1 MEIKLGEIAEKI
13 GGKLQGKSE
22 KIIMKAASFIN
33 AGENDIT
40 FLADKKI
47 LKKIDSVKKIG
58 AVILT
63 QHLFNAASFDNTI
76 IVDNPKFA
84 FAQTISILHPQPKLN
99 PQISPDVRIEKS
111 SIIGKNVTIGSFSY
125 IGKKATIEDRVT
137 IYPNVFVGD
146 NVTIGADTVIYP
158 NVVIYAETIIGKRVI
173 IHAGS
178 VIGSDGFGYVH
189 ANGKHNK
196 IPHIGIVQIDDEVE
210 IGASNTIDRGA
221 LDKTWIQKGVKT
233 DNLVHIAHNV
243 EIGENSLI
251 IAQVGIAGSAKIG
264 KNVIIA
270 GQAGVGGHLNIED
283 QVIIGPQCGVSKSI
297 TKGETVSSTLVQ
309 MPHKTWL
316 RVQHIIPK
324 LPEIKRKIDKIEKKL
339 ENENESFN

>member
-13 GGKLQGKSE
+13 GGKLKGETQKP
-22 KIIMKAASFIN
+22 ITKATSFQN

-40 FLADKKI
+40 FLTDKKI
-47 LKKIDSVKKIG
+47 LKKKDSVKKIG

-63 QHLFNAASFDNTI
+63 QHLFDSASFNNAI
-76 IVDNPKFA
+76 IVDNPRFA
-84 FAQTISILHPQPKLN
+84 FAKAISILYPRSKPN
-99 PQISPDVRIEKS
+99 PQISPNAHIEKN

-125 IGKKATIEDRVT
+125 IGKKTAIGDRVT
-137 IYPNVFVGD
+137 IHPNVFVGD
-146 NVTIGADTVIYP
+146 NVTIGEDTVIYP
-158 NVVIYAETIIGKRVI
+158 NVVIYAGTIIGKRVI

-189 ANGKHNK
+189 ADGKHNK

-221 LDKTWIQKGVKT
+221 LDKTWIHKGVKT

-251 IAQVGIAGSAKIG
+251 IAQVGIAGSTKIG

-270 GQAGVGGHLNIED
+270 GQAGIGGHLNIED
-283 QVIIGPQCGVSKSI
+283 QVIIGPQSGVSKSI
-297 TKGETVSSTLVQ
+297 TKGEIVSSAVVQ

-324 LPEIKRKIDKIEKKL
+324 LPEIKRKIDAIEKKIK
-339 ENENESFN
+339 